1 MQFMKKALQTSSPH
15 FPFRIVAPLVAVLLL
30 LLSHANGQ
38 SVYWDMDGD
47 TAGAGGVAPAGIWDL
62 AAPRWNNAAG
72 NGAAT
77 VWGNTGLEAAF
88 FAAGSDATGTY
99 EVTLGAAAALKL
111 AAITIGTGSITLSPQ
126 TEADGL
132 DFGTSAAA
140 LNVAG
145 GATLAIHSFV
155 HGSAGL
161 TKSGTGTALLSGT
174 TLPTGAYVVQAG
186 ELQIAD
192 GATVNAGT
200 LTLGG
205 SAGVGATLTL
215 GSTAVFN
222 LGGTLTYSNSG
233 TPLAGVIQGGT
244 LNLNGSRTFT
254 IQNITADPD
263 LTIHS
268 VIADGSAA
276 SDLVKGGGGSLL
288 LSGTNTYTGATT
300 IAGTLHVQGNSASIA
315 GSSALNL
322 GAAAVANIGAAADT
336 VAVNRLGDTASVTL
350 TGGAAG
356 GAALNYVGAN
366 AATQTVQTEKAGAL
380 TIAGDHRS
388 IVTLTPGSGDE
399 LVLTFDSLARGD
411 HAVGVVRASNL
422 SFAEGTAD
430 STRVFFTTAPT
441 LTGGII
447 PWLLGDA
454 SAAGTGTGFVTYGS
468 SGLRLLSGGD
478 YTAPGAATAGANVQK
493 SASGAQAVSAS
504 VNVNSWTS
512 SNTGTTTLGAGV
524 TLGITSGAMLF
535 TATGMITGGTLDLAG
550 SSDGI
555 IHISAGAATTATIN
569 SAITGDKGLTLSGAG
584 TGNKILVL
592 GGTNTITGG
601 VRVYGGILQLNSAGA
616 LNASGVNTLTVQAG
630 TVRLNG
636 QEATVA
642 GLDGAGTVVNNHAS
656 TASTLRV
663 NGTGT
668 FSGALNNGST
678 ATLSLTKTGN
688 GVLSLQGNN
697 QLTGEVVVEQGV
709 LQLGG
714 GSNGGRLSGTT
725 AVTVHQGATLRLTS
739 TNGNNVHADRLNDS
753 ATITLAGGTF
763 DFDNS
768 AAAAA
773 DYSETAGGVVVSAG
787 ANQIIADQAAA
798 GRTSTL
804 IFTGVTRERGATVN
818 FAGGGS
824 GLGASTRNR
833 LEVGGVAEGFIGG
846 WATVGGEFAK
856 YVADIDTTTEGN
868 QGSIAAF
875 AAADYSTLAQDGWTS
890 ALHVKQTADQTL
902 NAARDV
908 ASVNLTAGMD
918 IALGTNTLTIASGG
932 LIKQGGAVGNN
943 GAANRSQI
951 TNGTLTAGSAADAE
965 LLVRVTGANLNI
977 LAAIADN
984 AAGAVHVV
992 KSGTGTL
999 LLGGANTYTGKTY
1012 LNEGTLTVGSG
1023 GTGVSAT
1030 QAGTVGRTG
1039 TGLTTVAGTAVLSG
1053 SGLIQGGL
1061 VLNGGTLRPGDSAG
1075 DARGTLWVGGDLT
1088 FTSGSVA
1095 LQVTTAT
1102 LNVAALADKAEA
1114 AYAAAVADLAGN
1126 VTLSNAIA
1134 LAQHDHIDVGGT
1146 FDWGTGAGLV
1156 SVLNSGY
1163 TPVAG
1168 DVFNLLDWAQAANTT
1183 AVDVDSALVLFD
1195 LGAGLSW
1202 DTSLWATQGLLIVST
1217 PEPSRALLLLAGLA
1231 AVMQRR
1237 RRAR

>member
-1 MQFMKKALQTSSPH
+1 MPKAQTTSSH
-15 FPFRIVAPLVAVLLL
+15 HSALLIIALLAAVLLA
-30 LLSHANGQ
+30 SRAQGQ
-38 SVYWDMDGD
+38 SLYWDTNGS
-47 TAGAGGVAPAGIWDL
+47 TVGAGSTAPAGLWDL
-62 AAPRWNNAAG
+62 SALRWNNAAG
-72 NGAAT
+72 DGTAT
-77 VWGNTGLEAAF
+77 GWGNTGLETAF
-88 FAAGSDATGTY
+88 FAAGSDATGAY
-99 EVTLGAAAALKL
+99 EVTLGAGAALKL
-111 AAITIGTGSITLSPQ
+111 SAVSVGAGSLTLSPQ
-126 TEADGL
+126 TDVDGL
-132 DFGTSAAA
+132 DFGTANAA
-140 LNVAG
+140 LHVAA
-145 GATLAIHSFV
+145 GASLTIASFV
-155 HGSAGL
+155 SGSAGL
-161 TKSGTGTALLSGT
+161 TKGGTGTVLLSGS

-192 GATVNAGT
+192 GVNVNAGA

-215 GSTAVFN
+215 GTTAVFN
-222 LGGTLTYSNSG
+222 LGGTLTYSNAG
-233 TPLAGVIQGGT
+233 TPLAAVIQGGT
-244 LNLNGSRTFT
+244 MKLNGSRAFT
-254 IQNITADPD
+254 IQNVAADPD
-263 LTIHS
+263 LTITS
-268 VIADGSAA
+268 VIADGSVS
-276 SDLVKGGGGSLL
+276 SDLIKGGGGSLL
-288 LSGTNTYTGATT
+288 LTGANTYSGVTT
-300 IAGTLHVQGNSASIA
+300 ISGALHVQGNSASIA
-315 GSSALNL
+315 GSSAMNI
-322 GAAAVANIGAAADT
+322 GAGAVANIGAAADS
-336 VAVNRLGDTASVTL
+336 VVVNRLGDSAAITL

-356 GAALNYVGAN
+356 AATLNYIGAN
-366 AATQTVQTEKAGAL
+366 TATQIVHAEKTGAL

-388 IVTLTPGSGDE
+388 VVTLTPGSGDE
-399 LVLTFDSLARGD
+399 LVVTFDSLARGD

-422 SFAEGTAD
+422 SVAEGTAD

-454 SAAGTGTGFVTYGS
+454 STTGSGTGFVTYASS

-478 YTAPGAATAGANVQK
+478 YATPAAATSGANVLK
-493 SASGAQAVSAS
+493 SATGAQAVNTS
-504 VNVNSWTS
+504 VVVNSWTT
-512 SNTGTTTLGAGV
+512 SNTGTTTLGANVTVGV
-524 TLGITSGAMLF
+524 TSGAMLF
-535 TATGMITGGTLDLAG
+535 TATSTITGGTLDLAG
-550 SSDGI
+550 TSDGI
-555 IHISAGAATTATIN
+555 VHLSAGAAVTATIN

-616 LNASGVNTLTVQAG
+616 LNASGMNVLTVQTG

-636 QEATVA
+636 QQATVA
-642 GLDGAGTVVNNHAS
+642 GLSGDGAVVNNSA
-656 TASTLRV
+656 TVASTLRV

-668 FSGALNNGST
+668 FTGTLNNGAA
-678 ATLSLTKTGN
+678 ATLSLTKAGN

-697 QLTGEVVVEQGV
+697 QLTGAVLVEQGV
-709 LQLGG
+709 LQVGG
-714 GSNGGRLSGTT
+714 GNNGGRLSGTT
-725 AVTVHQGATLRLTS
+725 AVTILQGATLRLTS
-739 TNGNNVHADRLNDS
+739 TNGNNVHADRLNDG

-763 DFDNS
+763 DFNNS
-768 AAAAA
+768 AAGST
-773 DYSETAGGVVVSAG
+773 DYSETAGAVTVTAG
-787 ANQIIADQAAA
+787 ANQINADQAAA

-804 IFTGVTRERGATVN
+804 TFTSVTRERGATLN

-824 GLGASTRNR
+824 GLGASTRSR
-833 LEVGGVAEGFIGG
+833 LEVGGLSEGFIGG

-856 YVADIDTTTEGN
+856 YVADIDTATAGN

-875 AAADYSTLAQDGWTS
+875 TTADYSTLAQDNWTN
-890 ALHVKQTADQTL
+890 ALHVKQMADQTL
-902 NAARDV
+902 NGSREV

-918 IALGTNTLTIASGG
+918 IALGTNTLTITSGG

-943 GAANRSQI
+943 AAANRSQI
-951 TNGTLTAGSAADAE
+951 TNGTVTAGSIADAE
-965 LLVRVTGANLNI
+965 LLVRVNGANLNI
-977 LAAIADN
+977 LATISDN

-999 LLGGANTYTGKTY
+999 LLGGANTYTGNTY
-1012 LNEGTLTVGSG
+1012 LNEGTLTVGSS

-1039 TGLTTVAGTAVLSG
+1039 NGLTTVVGTAVLSG
-1053 SGLIQGGL
+1053 SGLVQGSL
-1061 VLNGGTLRPGDSAG
+1061 LLNGGTLRPGDSAG

-1102 LNVAALADKAEA
+1102 LNVAALADKADSG
-1114 AYAAAVADLAGN
+1114 YATALADLVSN
-1126 VTLSNAIA
+1126 VALSNAIA
-1134 LAQHDHIDVGGT
+1134 LTQHDHIDVGGT

-1168 DVFNLLDWAQAANTT
+1168 DVFNLLDWAQATNAGSVN
-1183 AVDVDSALVLFD
+1183 VDSALALFD

-1237 RRAR
+1237 RRTL